1 MMSTNTSN
9 DRLYSCR
16 HCGAEYKAYP
26 PDDVHS
32 ECDVNQITDSIE
44 IPYKCTN
51 CNQGNKLY
59 WGRPM
64 NIRQ

>member
-1 MMSTNTSN
+1 MSINTS
-9 DRLYSCR
+9 DTRLYSCR
-16 HCGAEYKAYP
+16 HCGTEYKAYP

-32 ECDVNQITDSIE
+32 ECEVNQITDSIE
-44 IPYKCTN
+44 IPYSCKN
-51 CNQGNKLY
+51 CSKENKLY